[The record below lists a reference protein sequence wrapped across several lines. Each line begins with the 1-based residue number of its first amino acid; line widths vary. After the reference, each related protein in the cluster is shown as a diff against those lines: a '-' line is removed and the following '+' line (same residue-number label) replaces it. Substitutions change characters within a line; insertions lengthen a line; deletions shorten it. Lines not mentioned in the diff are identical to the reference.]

1 MIILSGKDSK
11 KLVDDCTAG
20 IDHLLKRLH
29 ESDGITKKDYEAFHK
44 LDDIIIEY
52 EDLRRSYEK
61 FKRAYDNLLKKKRVD
76 NALQTNNQRLTE
88 V

>member
-1 MIILSGKDSK
+1 MIILSGKDSN
-11 KLVDDCTAG
+11 KLVNDCTAG

-29 ESDGITKKDYEAFHK
+29 DSDGITKKDYEAFHK

-52 EDLRRSYEK
+52 EDLRRSFERVRKAYEK
-61 FKRAYDNLLKKKRVD
+61 LRVKMRTDNG
-76 NALQTNNQRLTE
+76 LQTNNQRLTE